1 MTRET
6 SRTIADWAQATFG
19 TATPEALVERAA
31 LELAELSE
39 SLASNDAHAIVAE
52 AADVVILLHRLAHL
66 QGHDL
71 AHAVDA
77 KMARNRKRVWAPSGD
92 GTGRHVSEPAEG
104 A

>member
-1 MTRET
+1 MPRET

-19 TATPEALVERAA
+19 TAAPEALLERAA

-39 SLASNDAHAIVAE
+39 SLASGEADAIVAE

-71 AHAVDA
+71 AEAVDA
-77 KMARNRKRVWAPSGD
+77 KMSRNRARTWVRTGD
-92 GTGRHVSEPAEG
+92 GTGQHASEPIGDA
-104 A
+104 